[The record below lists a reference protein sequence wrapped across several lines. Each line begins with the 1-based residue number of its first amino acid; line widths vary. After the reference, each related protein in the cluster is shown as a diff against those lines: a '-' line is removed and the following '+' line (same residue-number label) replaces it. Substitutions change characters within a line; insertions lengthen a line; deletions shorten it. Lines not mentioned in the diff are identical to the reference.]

1 MTKRLDITARQVTA
15 ICEGAKKAGCTPEIK
30 IGNAYIR
37 LIPQE
42 LLNDISDE
50 IPYEDKG
57 RGYL

>member
-1 MTKRLDITARQVTA
+1 MSKRLDITARQVTA
-15 ICEGAKKAGCTPEIK
+15 ICEGPKKAECIPEIK
-30 IGNAYIR
+30 IRSAYIR

-50 IPYEDKG
+50 ITYEDQG

>member
-1 MTKRLDITARQVTA
+1 MTKRLDVSARQITA
-15 ICEGAKKAGCTPEIK
+15 ICEGAKKAGCIPEIK
-30 IGNAYIR
+30 IRNAYIR

-57 RGYL
+57 KGYF